1 MNNALG
7 MMWES
12 ECDVSE
18 GLEVSTGVMEAVKE
32 MEAANEITL
41 KHSDMIRQPL
51 NNAGSYLLAHDKVD
65 CLLICHSIYISLLRY
80 QREVKRSNTP

>member
-12 ECDVSE
+12 EGDVSE
-18 GLEVSTGVMEAVKE
+18 GLEISTGVMNAVKE
-32 MEAANEITL
+32 MGAANEVTT
-41 KHSDMIRQPL
+41 KNSDMIRQTL

-65 CLLICHSIYISLLRY
+65 CLLICHSLNSSRFRY

>member
-1 MNNALG
+1 MKELAASHGHFWQLITMNNALG

-18 GLEVSTGVMEAVKE
+18 GLEITTSVMNAVKE
-32 MEAANEITL
+32 MEASNEVNS
-41 KHSDMIRQPL
+41 KNSDIIRQTL

-65 CLLICHSIYISLLRY
+65 YLLIYH
-80 QREVKRSNTP
+80 

>member
-18 GLEVSTGVMEAVKE
+18 GLEITTGVMNAVKE
-32 MEAANEITL
+32 MEAANEVNANN
-41 KHSDMIRQPL
+41 SDIIRQTL
-51 NNAGSYLLAHDKVD
+51 NNAGSYLLAHDKVN
-65 CLLICHSIYISLLRY
+65 CLLNCHFRITSLHRY
-80 QREVKRSNTP
+80 QREVKLLNTP